1 MQCKGFLFDLDGT
14 LVDSL
19 PVVERSW
26 CKWGDRF
33 GIPHDEILGF
43 IHGKQ
48 AITSIRHFM
57 PGRSEEDIQAEFR
70 FLEQIEATDIDGI
83 VALPGALNL
92 LNTLNEA
99 GIPWAIVTSGSI
111 PVAHAR
117 HRAVG
122 LPMPKVF
129 VTAEQVKKGKPAPDA
144 YLLGAELLGIPA
156 QQCVVVE
163 DAPAGL
169 LSGLAAGCRTIA
181 VNVPADAPRLD
192 EADLVL
198 TTLESLRIERQADGN
213 VQVNLKA

>member
-83 VALPGALNL
+83 VALPGALSL

-117 HRAVG
+117 HRAAG

-156 QQCVVVE
+156 QQCAVVE

-192 EADLVL
+192 EADLML
-198 TTLESLRIERQADGN
+198 ATLESLRIERKADGN

>member
-83 VALPGALNL
+83 VALPGALSL

-117 HRAVG
+117 HRAAG

-144 YLLGAELLGIPA
+144 YLLGAEQLGIPA
-156 QQCVVVE
+156 QQCAVVE